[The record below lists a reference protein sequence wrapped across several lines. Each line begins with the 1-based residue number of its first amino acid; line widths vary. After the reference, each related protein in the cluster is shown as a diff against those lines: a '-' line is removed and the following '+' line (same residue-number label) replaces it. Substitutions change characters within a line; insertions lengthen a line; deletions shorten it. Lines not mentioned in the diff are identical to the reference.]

1 MSQTAVSMIKVLI
14 ADPHIIVH
22 KGIKAVFRNSTEIS
36 IVGKVTNDEDLYA
49 FLDDNLVDIV
59 IMELDF
65 SAVDGLSILKKIK
78 NKYPAVRALIF
89 TGQPEEVY
97 AISSLKAGASAY
109 LNKSVPSS
117 YIRDAILKISSG
129 GVYITNQLAQSIAFD
144 ETTVNPRR
152 LFKKLSM
159 REVEV
164 LKLLSGGKRN
174 KEIAFELDINEKTV
188 STYRSRIMKK
198 LKVRNLVEL
207 IRKAQSM
214 HIETF

>member
-1 MSQTAVSMIKVLI
+1 MIKVLI
-14 ADPHIIVH
+14 VDPHIIVH

-78 NKYPAVRALIF
+78 DEYPAVRALIF

-144 ETTVNPRR
+144 ETTGNPRR
-152 LFKKLSM
+152 RFSKLSM

-164 LKLLSGGKRN
+164 LKMLCSGKRN
-174 KEIAFELDINEKTV
+174 KKIAFELGINEKTV
-188 STYRSRIMKK
+188 STYRARVMKK

>member
-1 MSQTAVSMIKVLI
+1 MIKVLV

-78 NKYPAVRALIF
+78 NEYPAVRALIF

-144 ETTVNPRR
+144 ETTGNPRR

-164 LKLLSGGKRN
+164 LKLLSSGKRN

>member
-1 MSQTAVSMIKVLI
+1 MIKVLI

-36 IVGKVTNDEDLYA
+36 IVDKVTKEQDLYA
-49 FLDDNLVDIV
+49 YLQENPVDIV

-65 SAVDGLSILKKIK
+65 FDVDGLSILKKIK
-78 NKYPAVRALIF
+78 NQYPAVRVLIF
-89 TGQPEEVY
+89 SSQPEQVY

-109 LNKSVPSS
+109 LNKSAPTS
-117 YIRDAILKISSG
+117 YLRDAILKISSG

-144 ETTVNPRR
+144 ETTGNPRR

-159 REVEV
+159 REIEV
-164 LKLLSGGKRN
+164 LKLLSSGKRN
-174 KEIAFELDINEKTV
+174 KDIAFELGINEKTV

-198 LKVRNLVEL
+198 LKVRNMVEL

-214 HIETF
+214 HIHTY

>member
-1 MSQTAVSMIKVLI
+1 MIKVLI

-78 NKYPAVRALIF
+78 NEYPAVRALIF

-144 ETTVNPRR
+144 ETTGNPRR

-164 LKLLSGGKRN
+164 LKLLSSGKRN

>member
-1 MSQTAVSMIKVLI
+1 MIKVLI

-36 IVGKVTNDEDLYA
+36 IVYKVTKEQALYA
-49 FLDDNLVDIV
+49 YLEENPVDIV

-65 SAVDGLSILKKIK
+65 FDVDGLSILKKIK
-78 NKYPAVRALIF
+78 NQYPAVRVLIF
-89 TGQPEEVY
+89 SSQPEQVY

-109 LNKSVPSS
+109 LNKSSPIS
-117 YIRDAILKISSG
+117 YLRDAILKISSG

-144 ETTVNPRR
+144 ETTGNPRR

-159 REVEV
+159 REIEV
-164 LKLLSGGKRN
+164 LKLLSSGKRN
-174 KEIAFELDINEKTV
+174 KDIAFELGINEKTV

-198 LKVRNLVEL
+198 LKVRNMVEL

-214 HIETF
+214 HIHTY

>member
-1 MSQTAVSMIKVLI
+1 MIKVLV

-36 IVGKVTNDEDLYA
+36 IIGKVTNDVDIYDY
-49 FLDDNLVDIV
+49 LDENHVDIV

-65 SAVDGLSILKKIK
+65 SSVDGLSILKRIK
-78 NKYPAVRALIF
+78 KEFPSVRVLIF

-109 LNKSVPSS
+109 LNKSAPTG

-144 ETTVNPRR
+144 ETTGNPRR
-152 LFKKLSM
+152 RFSKLSM

-164 LKLLSGGKRN
+164 LKMLCSGKRN
-174 KEIAFELDINEKTV
+174 KKIAFELGINEKTV

-207 IRKAQSM
+207 IRRAQSM

>member
-1 MSQTAVSMIKVLI
+1 MIKVLV

-36 IVGKVTNDEDLYA
+36 IIGKVTNDVDIYDY
-49 FLDDNLVDIV
+49 LDENHVDIV

-65 SAVDGLSILKKIK
+65 SSVDGLSILKRIK
-78 NKYPAVRALIF
+78 KEFPSVRVLIF

-109 LNKSVPSS
+109 INKSAPTG

-144 ETTVNPRR
+144 ETTGNPRR
-152 LFKKLSM
+152 RFSKLSM

-164 LKLLSGGKRN
+164 LKMLCSGKRN
-174 KEIAFELDINEKTV
+174 KKIAFELGINEKTV

-207 IRKAQSM
+207 IRRAQSM

>member
-1 MSQTAVSMIKVLI
+1 MIKVLV
-14 ADPHIIVH
+14 ADPHMIVH

-36 IVGKVTNDEDLYA
+36 IIGKVTNDVDIYDY
-49 FLDDNLVDIV
+49 LDENHVDIV

-65 SAVDGLSILKKIK
+65 SSVDGLSILKKIK
-78 NKYPAVRALIF
+78 KEYPSVRVLIF

-109 LNKSVPSS
+109 LNKSAPSG

-144 ETTVNPRR
+144 ETTGKPRR
-152 LFKKLSM
+152 RFSKLSM

-164 LKLLSGGKRN
+164 LKMLCSGKRN
-174 KEIAFELDINEKTV
+174 KKIAFELGINEKTV
-188 STYRSRIMKK
+188 STYRARVMKK

>member
-1 MSQTAVSMIKVLI
+1 MIKVLV

-78 NKYPAVRALIF
+78 NEYPAVRALIF

-144 ETTVNPRR
+144 ETTGNPPR

-164 LKLLSGGKRN
+164 LKLLSSGKRN